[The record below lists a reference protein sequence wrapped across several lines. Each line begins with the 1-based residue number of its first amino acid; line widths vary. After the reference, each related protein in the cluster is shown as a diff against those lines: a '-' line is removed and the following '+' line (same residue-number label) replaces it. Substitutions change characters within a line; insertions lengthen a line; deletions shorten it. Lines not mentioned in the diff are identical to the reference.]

1 MIRTNGV
8 TGSGTTDFLTKWTGS
23 TTLGNSGITDNGSTI
38 RATTQ
43 FVQGSGD
50 ARSTSGTTI
59 ALNLSGATYSANS
72 DPGDGGRFLSIVNDS
87 SATNAFSALSYRV
100 NSGGGSNNA
109 MLDVKFV
116 NTNSQSGT
124 LYWTFLTPGGF
135 QDRMAL
141 NSAGN
146 LLLGTNTDN
155 GYRINLNGSISYA
168 YGFLNNFRGSSGAG
182 DVLVGNDGSRFYIG
196 GNEYVAGSVTA
207 TGGFFDTSDARLKTL
222 VEDNYLLSSIAN
234 VKAKLYKKNGV
245 NELGY
250 YAQDLE
256 SILPSAV
263 KEGSDGFLSLSYAQ
277 VHTAKIAV
285 IEDEVTILKNRV
297 SELESKLQKY
307 DA

>member
-1 MIRTNGV
+1 MKTAGTPTNPLSLL
-8 TGSGTTDFLTKWTGS
+8 GSGSSVFGGTSRISVGLVSIIAGGAAGVSWGSGLNIGDASNYWGFIQDAGISRYRNFATGGHEFMNSSAGQIIIFKDNGNVLIGS
-23 TTLGNSGITDNGSTI
+23 T
-38 RATTQ
+38 
-43 FVQGSGD
+43 
-50 ARSTSGTTI
+50 
-59 ALNLSGATYSANS
+59 
-72 DPGDGGRFLSIVNDS
+72 
-87 SATNAFSALSYRV
+87 
-100 NSGGGSNNA
+100 
-109 MLDVKFV
+109 
-116 NTNSQSGT
+116 
-124 LYWTFLTPGGF
+124 
-135 QDRMAL
+135 
-141 NSAGN
+141 
-146 LLLGTNTDN
+146 TDN
-155 GYRINLNGSISYA
+155 GYKLQINGSSSFA
-168 YGFLNNFRGSSGAG
+168 YGYFANFKGSTNAN
-182 DVLVGNDGSRFYIG
+182 DVLFGNTGSTLESIG
-196 GNEYVAGSVTA
+196 NFKVQGTTTS

-297 SELESKLQKY
+297 SELENKLQKY